1 MYVSGRVPSDDAVV
15 FPRPRSGPRL
25 FVHSRGMK
33 MLTDQMLPAAIC
45 QLGEE
50 GVMLGDGA
58 GAQAAVSAAI
68 HSGVQGMCLTLP
80 VFQRIQLSISER
92 SVNPKESKGEREQY
106 KL

>member
-1 MYVSGRVPSDDAVV
+1 MHVSGRVPSDDAVV

-50 GVMLGDGA
+50 GVMLGVTGL
-58 GAQAAVSAAI
+58 AQAAVSAAI
-68 HSGVQGMCLTLP
+68 HSGAGMCLTLP
-80 VFQRIQLSISER
+80 VFSKNSAISER